1 MVKRGSTYYPSADEQ
16 GWKVVYFFLH
26 YSMICI
32 GASQSCLSWSFQ
44 TNNTIFTPNQCEKM
58 PIQYPVLGFEST
70 ISLHKSSSITIRP
83 GLLYYYSCSDLAKFR
98 NFGKILKALGNFTRV
113 QFVLGKILNLLWQQF
128 LTLLGKFCKWPK
140 IALVIWSL
148 CLCWALAIL
157 GILNEA
163 FLLQKLHQDGRT
175 SAAARPSRKL
185 LLRPLL
191 LGLHEPRR

>member
-1 MVKRGSTYYPSADEQ
+1 MVKRGSTYYPSADEK

-44 TNNTIFTPNQCEKM
+44 TNNTIFTSNQCEKM

-98 NFGKILKALGNFTRV
+98 NFGKISQFWQNF
-113 QFVLGKILNLLWQQF
+113 KS
-128 LTLLGKFCKWPK
+128 LGKFCKGIVCAWQNFEPTLAT
-140 IALVIWSL
+140 IFNAIGQIFIVIN
-148 CLCWALAIL
+148 
-157 GILNEA
+157 GQR
-163 FLLQKLHQDGRT
+163 LL
-175 SAAARPSRKL
+175 
-185 LLRPLL
+185 
-191 LGLHEPRR
+191 